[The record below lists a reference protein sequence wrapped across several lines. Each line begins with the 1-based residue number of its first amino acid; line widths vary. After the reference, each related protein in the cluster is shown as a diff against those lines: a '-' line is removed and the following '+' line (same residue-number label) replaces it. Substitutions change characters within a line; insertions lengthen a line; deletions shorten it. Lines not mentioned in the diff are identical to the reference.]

1 MYCVIR
7 NGQYLETTKKLFDD
21 IEVPAKP
28 HEKAEFINGEWV
40 LNADLLFSENDYEIK
55 KSTPHHLSIL
65 LILGM
70 I

>member
-7 NGQYLETTKKLFDD
+7 NGQYLETTNKLFDD

-40 LNADLLFSENDYEIK
+40 LNADLLFS
-55 KSTPHHLSIL
+55 
-65 LILGM
+65 
-70 I
+70 

>member
-7 NGQYLETTKKLFDD
+7 NGQYLETTNKLFDD

-40 LNADLLFSENDYEIK
+40 LNADLLFSEICYTITDIK
-55 KSTPHHLSIL
+55 RVRKNLSPR
-65 LILGM
+65 
-70 I
+70 